1 MTTEGIV
8 IGHAY
13 SILDLA
19 VYKGEKLIQLRNPWG
34 TMEWNGAWSDKSSK
48 WTADAKTALKYTDSK
63 DDGIFWMPFETY
75 FKYYATTAINYIR
88 PNYYYTSE
96 RKLKVKNLIVK
107 I

>member
-1 MTTEGIV
+1 M
-8 IGHAY
+8 
-13 SILDLA
+13 
-19 VYKGEKLIQLRNPWG
+19 IQLRNPWG
-34 TMEWNGAWSDKSSK
+34 TMEWNGDWSDKSNK
-48 WTADAKTALKYTDSK
+48 WTADAKAALKYTDSK

-107 I
+107 IEAGSASHGFVMVAQ